1 MALVLVVDDEESIQR
16 LLRFSLEREGFEVLT
31 AGNGVEALKV
41 AYARRPDL
49 IVLDLMLPGMSG
61 LDFLKFLRA
70 DEKLRE
76 TPVIILSCR
85 GEEED
90 KVLGLETGADD
101 YIPKPF
107 GVRELIARL
116 RAQLRRRAPEKEKN
130 RVVQGQLVIDGEQLT
145 VSWDGITQYLTPKE
159 FALLHFLA
167 THPGR
172 VFSREYLLDRIW
184 GFNFPG
190 DSRTVD
196 VHIRYIRRKLEELG
210 VPPLIETVRGVGYR
224 FRSDLE

>member
-85 GEEED
+85 GEEKD
-90 KVLGLETGADD
+90 RVLGLETGADD

-107 GVRELIARL
+107 GVRELIARV
-116 RAQLRRRAPEKEKN
+116 RAQLRRRAPEKERN
-130 RVVQGQLVIDGEQLT
+130 RVVRGQLVIDGERLT
-145 VSWDGITQYLTPKE
+145 VSWDGVTQYLTPKE

-196 VHIRYIRRKLEELG
+196 VHIRYIRRKLEKLG
-210 VPPLIETVRGVGYR
+210 APPLIETVRGAGYR
-224 FRSDLE
+224 FRDDLE